1 MSDKEIC
8 SCVGDPF
15 GALPSELQP
24 RPKKKGSLRK
34 VNCPLCGKEFLTNR
48 ETDRCI
54 DCEGVPAHDDTSQDS
69 T

>member
-1 MSDKEIC
+1 MRDKEIC

-15 GALPSELQP
+15 GALPPELQP
-24 RPKKKGSLRK
+24 KPKKKGSLRK
-34 VNCPLCGKEFLTNR
+34 TNCPLCGKEFLTNR
-48 ETDRCI
+48 ETDLCV